1 MNFFAALDEY
11 KKDLPPFIEKLE
23 KGELTIED
31 ILNEDSI
38 IQDIKKN
45 KESQFINFFTNDK
58 IQKLIDYSTRFPI
71 SDEHNIG
78 YKYPFYATDI
88 LCSENISFQN
98 KFMSEKME
106 ENSDINLVNKI
117 QKRGGFLVKLFEAIN
132 HAKKNSNNNDKGNE
146 NEKEKDGNIYE
157 EEYSDET
164 DNDIDFKI
172 IENDDINN
180 NKNKKVIYENVD
192 YLLGFLQQSNE
203 TKENYVLAGYF
214 YKILNNLINVH
225 SNKIIDYLF
234 DYPNKDKL
242 DILDLLVKNMYR
254 KSMCNIIQK
263 LLLFDDDF
271 NINLEDQ
278 KMNLLEKIFKEL
290 DVTNDKNKYE
300 CICDS
305 LSLIMGNKQLFDL
318 FMKKPNLLEL
328 LYNIANNPNQNSN
341 KIISL
346 IKLLTKINDNILQ
359 NFESKI
365 TQNPQDYKTNNDLM
379 LPINNNYYSPNK
391 SSSSPEDSNTEN
403 LKNFLFSLFNIIE
416 KNNFPFL
423 NDLGNCAQEENV
435 EFTSTYLEPQKKI
448 GIKKIIQT
456 EYIKTILDIF
466 VNSFASGFYREKI
479 EKIINIANNQN
490 IFWNLHN
497 LFFLFPFSNIY
508 QIYYNQIME
517 IIINENSP
525 NCLIELFFI
534 NKNENTKLIEM
545 YINNL
550 LNHFDFT
557 FKLTNTHAF
566 NPYFTFI
573 ISLLNKIFNTQKLYL
588 KSIIENNKDLS
599 IFYEII
605 VKEMY
610 DILNQKLLLNNQE
623 INVGEIE
630 DEVLSS
636 FGPKNFLEL
645 FEEDYKIYKAYK
657 NGENY
662 EIMLNAKKERKE
674 KERLEKEKEREEKK
688 KKKIESL
695 NEDDS
700 LFKIEKNN
708 LLDEKDNFLALLNK
722 PIEEVYKYQDNN
734 TTNNNNN
741 NTIDVDDD
749 NKNKDNNKLDIK
761 ELEDDFEEKN
771 NIIIDDK
778 ENEKINNENAKLNE
792 DITPNSLD
800 NKIYHVEY
808 GGKMN
813 ENNTEEKQKDNDY
826 NNDKNKIE

>member
-11 KKDLPPFIEKLE
+11 KRDLPPYIEKLE
-23 KGELTIED
+23 KGKLTLED

-45 KESQFINFFTNDK
+45 KDSQFIKFFTNDK
-58 IQKLIDYSTRFPI
+58 IKKLIDYSTRLPI

-78 YKYPFYATDI
+78 YKYPFYATEL
-88 LCSENISFQN
+88 LCLENVNFQN
-98 KFMSEKME
+98 KVMSETTIE
-106 ENSDINLVNKI
+106 DNSDINIANKI
-117 QKRGGFLVKLFEAIN
+117 IKRGGFIFKLFEAIIN
-132 HAKKNSNNNDKGNE
+132 AKKDYKKNDKGNE
-146 NEKEKDGNIYE
+146 IENDGDIYN
-157 EEYSDET
+157 EEYSDEA
-164 DNDIDFKI
+164 DNDNENDFII
-172 IENDDINN
+172 IENDDIKN
-180 NKNKKVIYENVD
+180 NKNKKIIYENLD

-225 SNKIIDYLF
+225 ANKIIDYLF
-234 DYPNKDKL
+234 DYPHKDKL
-242 DILDLLVKNMYR
+242 DILDLLVKNMHR

-263 LLLFDDDF
+263 LLIFDDDF
-271 NINLEDQ
+271 NINIED
-278 KMNLLEKIFKEL
+278 KKIELLKKIFKEL
-290 DVTNDKNKYE
+290 DETNDKNKYE
-300 CICDS
+300 FICDS
-305 LSLIMGNKQLFDL
+305 LSLIMNNKLFFDL
-318 FMKKPNLLEL
+318 FMKKPNLLEM
-328 LYNIANNPNQNSN
+328 LYNIANNPNQNTN

-346 IKLLTKINDNILQ
+346 IKLLTKINDNLLQ
-359 NFESKI
+359 YFESKF
-365 TQNPQDYKTNNDLM
+365 TQNPQDNNKNNDLV
-379 LPINNNYYSPNK
+379 LPIGNNYYSPNK

-403 LKNFLFSLFNIIE
+403 LKHFLFSLFNIIE

-435 EFTSTYLEPQKKI
+435 EFISTYLEPQKKI

-466 VNSFASGFYREKI
+466 VNSYASGFYRDII
-479 EKIINIANNQN
+479 EKIINKANSQN

-508 QIYYNQIME
+508 QNYYNQIME

-534 NKNENTKLIEM
+534 NKNENKNLIEI
-545 YINNL
+545 YIDKL
-550 LNHFDFT
+550 LNNFNFT
-557 FKLTNTHAF
+557 FKLTNTHSL

-588 KSIIENNKDLS
+588 KTLIENNQDLPL
-599 IFYEII
+599 FYEII
-605 VKEMY
+605 VKEMQ

-623 INVGEIE
+623 IVVGEIE
-630 DEVLSS
+630 DEPLSS

-674 KERLEKEKEREEKK
+674 KERLEKEKEREEMKK
-688 KKKIESL
+688 KNMDSL

-708 LLDEKDNFLALLNK
+708 LLDEKDNLLALLNK

-734 TTNNNNN
+734 NINNN
-741 NTIDVDDD
+741 NTMDIND
-749 NKNKDNNKLDIK
+749 NKNKNNNKVEIK
-761 ELEDDFEEKN
+761 ELDDDFEEKN
-771 NIIIDDK
+771 NIIIDEK
-778 ENEKINNENAKLNE
+778 ENENINNENAKLNE

-808 GGKMN
+808 GGKIKDHN
-813 ENNTEEKQKDNDY
+813 IELKQNDNDN
-826 NNDKNKIE
+826 NNDKNNLE